1 MKLYSKPE
9 IHIER
14 FNMDIDVLATIDSN
28 SNLYKE
34 LLILYK
40 LENGIGEDDDV
51 DENEFQ
57 KYLKDN
63 GFDNSTSMFCYHTYN
78 TLS

>member
-34 LLILYK
+34 LRELY
-40 LENGIGEDDDV
+40 EFDCGGQGT
-51 DENEFQ
+51 DEGFQEF
-57 KYLKDN
+57 LKGY
-63 GFDNSTSMFCYHTYN
+63 GFDNSTSMFCYNTYN
-78 TLS
+78 ILS